1 MLNNEKFEEILSQ
14 VRKPGR
20 YIGNEWNVVKKDLKR
35 VSVKFALSF
44 PDLYEIG
51 MSHLGYK
58 LIYHILNERED
69 IACERVFLPDV
80 DLEAILR
87 KESLPLFTLE
97 SKEELRSFDIIGFTL
112 AYELN
117 YTNVLNILDLA
128 GIPLIAKERGIDFPL
143 IIAGGP
149 SSFNPEP
156 MSDFVDAFVIGE
168 AEEAVFE
175 LIEEFKGFKRDT
187 GSSNE
192 KAGLLKRI
200 AKLDGVYVPALYS
213 AEYNDDGTLI
223 SLRPVYEEVPTVIKK
238 RRIADLDRSFY
249 PTRQIVPYVSIVHD
263 RASIEIMRGC
273 PHSCRF
279 CQARNVYHHKRE
291 RSAGEVIRLA
301 EETVSQTGYE
311 EVSLLS
317 LSSGNH
323 TEIIKIITTLIDRFQ
338 KRGISVSLPSL
349 RIEEVLKDLPRIL
362 SKIKKSGLTF
372 APEAGSERLR
382 FVVNKKTDFDQLKA
396 AVDAACKAGWDRVKL
411 YFMIGL
417 PTETDKDIDDM
428 VDAIYDIL
436 KIHKRIQVNVSINAF
451 IPKSH
456 TPFQWMRMTG
466 DEDLKNKISYIR
478 EKIKTRRAKLKFHDT
493 RLSILEGV
501 FSLGDRRL
509 GRVLLR
515 AFEKG
520 CRHDGWIEHLNFSA
534 WMDAFNEEGVDHR
547 FYIYREKDLDEIL
560 PWSHIDCGMTQEFLK
575 KEARCV

>member
-1 MLNNEKFEEILSQ
+1 
-14 VRKPGR
+14 
-20 YIGNEWNVVKKDLKR
+20 
-35 VSVKFALSF
+35 
-44 PDLYEIG
+44 

-58 LIYHILNERED
+58 LLYHILNEREG

-97 SKEELRSFDIIGFTL
+97 SKEELRDFDIIGFTL

-128 GIPLIAKERGIDFPL
+128 GIPLMAKERGIDFPL

-175 LIEEFKGFKRDT
+175 LIEEFKRFKRDA
-187 GSSNE
+187 GSSSG
-192 KAGLLKRI
+192 KTGLLKRLAMI
-200 AKLDGVYVPALYS
+200 DGVYVPALYS
-213 AEYNDDGTLI
+213 AEYNDDGALI
-223 SLRPVYEEVPTVIKK
+223 SLKPVYEEVPTVIKK

-249 PTRQIVPYVSIVHD
+249 PTRQIVPYVNIVHD

-279 CQARNVYHHKRE
+279 CQARNMYHHKRE

-323 TEIIKIITTLIDRFQ
+323 TEIIEIITTLIDRFQ

-382 FVVNKKTDFDQLKA
+382 FVVNKKTDFNQLKA

-436 KIHKRIQVNVSINAF
+436 KIHKRIQINVSINAF

-456 TPFQWMRMTG
+456 TPFQWVCMTG
-466 DEDLKNKISYIR
+466 DEDLKNKISRIR
-478 EKIKTRRAKLKFHDT
+478 EKIKTRRAKLKFHDS

-534 WMDAFNEEGVDHR
+534 WMDAFNEEGVDYR
-547 FYIYREKDLDEIL
+547 YYIYREKDLDEIL